1 MKLAS
6 AFLDFALLVSTV
18 QAQSLPTP
26 IPAGTTRPGAPLHGT
41 SWYWQLSGQVIA
53 SHDAAKLYD
62 IDLEE
67 SSPTLI
73 KKLQDA
79 GHTVICY
86 FSAGSYEPWRSDAA
100 QFPTSSIGKKLTGW
114 SEDYAD
120 IRDPTVRRIM
130 QVRMDTAK
138 SKGCNGFE
146 PDVLDAFTNISG
158 FPITNQDEI
167 DYILFLASEGHKRSL
182 LVALK
187 NDAALVSNVV
197 KAMDFAIVEECFKYN
212 DCSSVLGLRPTE
224 QSSSGSRVFKLFGE

>member
-100 QFPTSSIGKKLTGW
+100 QFPTSSIGKKLGQ
-114 SEDYAD
+114 
-120 IRDPTVRRIM
+120 R
-130 QVRMDTAK
+130 
-138 SKGCNGFE
+138 
-146 PDVLDAFTNISG
+146 
-158 FPITNQDEI
+158 
-167 DYILFLASEGHKRSL
+167 
-182 LVALK
+182 
-187 NDAALVSNVV
+187 
-197 KAMDFAIVEECFKYN
+197 
-212 DCSSVLGLRPTE
+212 
-224 QSSSGSRVFKLFGE
+224 